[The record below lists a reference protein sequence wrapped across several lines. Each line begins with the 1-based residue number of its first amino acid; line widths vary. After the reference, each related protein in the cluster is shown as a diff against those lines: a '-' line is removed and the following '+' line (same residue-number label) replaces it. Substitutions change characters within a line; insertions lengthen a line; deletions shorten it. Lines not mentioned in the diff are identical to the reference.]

1 MSEMVQMTLKVD
13 GMACGMCEAHIN
25 DAIRS
30 HFAVKKVSSSHTK
43 GETVIVSEQP
53 VDVEEPLGEERL
65 RAVIAETGYELK
77 SVTTAPCEEKH
88 GLGGLFQRK

>member
-43 GETVIVSEQP
+43 GRTDHP
-53 VDVEEPLGEERL
+53 VR
-65 RAVIAETGYELK
+65 
-77 SVTTAPCEEKH
+77 
-88 GLGGLFQRK
+88 

>member
-30 HFAVKKVSSSHTK
+30 HFAVKKARNRW
-43 GETVIVSEQP
+43 GRNAC
-53 VDVEEPLGEERL
+53 GR
-65 RAVIAETGYELK
+65 
-77 SVTTAPCEEKH
+77 
-88 GLGGLFQRK
+88 

>member
-43 GETVIVSEQP
+43 GETVIQ
-53 VDVEEPLGEERL
+53 GEERL

>member
-30 HFAVKKVSSSHTK
+30 HTK
-43 GETVIVSEQP
+43 GETVIQC
-53 VDVEEPLGEERL
+53 EEPLGEERL

>member
-43 GETVIVSEQP
+43 GETVIRC
-53 VDVEEPLGEERL
+53 EEPLGEERL

-77 SVTTAPCEEKH
+77 SAHSSRQSAAVILVMMSRFSCWWE
-88 GLGGLFQRK
+88 

>member
-43 GETVIVSEQP
+43 GETVIQC
-53 VDVEEPLGEERL
+53 EEPLEE
-65 RAVIAETGYELK
+65 
-77 SVTTAPCEEKH
+77 
-88 GLGGLFQRK
+88 

>member
-1 MSEMVQMTLKVD
+1 M
-13 GMACGMCEAHIN
+13 
-25 DAIRS
+25 
-30 HFAVKKVSSSHTK
+30 SSSHTK
-43 GETVIVSEQP
+43 GETVIQC
-53 VDVEEPLGEERL
+53 EEPLGEERL

>member
-43 GETVIVSEQP
+43 GETVIQC
-53 VDVEEPLGEERL
+53 EERL

>member
-13 GMACGMCEAHIN
+13 GMACGMCEAHI
-25 DAIRS
+25 
-30 HFAVKKVSSSHTK
+30 K
-43 GETVIVSEQP
+43 GETVIQC
-53 VDVEEPLGEERL
+53 EEPLGEERL

>member
-1 MSEMVQMTLKVD
+1 MVQVILKVD

-30 HFAVKKVSSSHTK
+30 HFTVKKVSSSHTK
-43 GETVIVSEQP
+43 GETIIQC
-53 VDVEEPLGEERL
+53 EEPPEQERL

-77 SVTTAPCEEKH
+77 GMTVVPCEEKR
-88 GLGGLFQRK
+88 GLGGLFRRK

>member
-30 HFAVKKVSSSHTK
+30 HFAVKKVRL
-43 GETVIVSEQP
+43 QP
-53 VDVEEPLGEERL
+53 HQGRNGHPV
-65 RAVIAETGYELK
+65 
-77 SVTTAPCEEKH
+77 
-88 GLGGLFQRK
+88 

>member
-43 GETVIVSEQP
+43 GETVIQC
-53 VDVEEPLGEERL
+53 EEPLG
-65 RAVIAETGYELK
+65 AVIAETGYELK

>member
-43 GETVIVSEQP
+43 GETVIQC
-53 VDVEEPLGEERL
+53 EEP
-65 RAVIAETGYELK
+65 LK

>member
-43 GETVIVSEQP
+43 GETVIRC
-53 VDVEEPLGEERL
+53 EEPLEEERL

-88 GLGGLFQRK
+88 GLGGLFHRK